1 MALNHVLLLV
11 GAPGAGKSTTMAQ
24 ATEHLSRLTMPKD
37 QYPAR
42 DALLNARGVQAVE
55 LGTRRGTFSGTD
67 ALPMDVNPRA
77 CAYLA
82 AAPEQPAVVLAEG
95 ARLANRRFL
104 QAAIDTGAEVTLL
117 HLDNPLAPL
126 WREKRNKSIGK
137 TQNPSWARGRET
149 AARNLA
155 NNAPKGVN
163 VQKVSTT
170 KEAEV
175 IIRQLLFGQNA
186 AQTSN

>member
-1 MALNHVLLLV
+1 MAINRVLLLV
-11 GAPGAGKSTTMAQ
+11 GAPGAGKSTAMAQ

-55 LGTRRGTFSGTD
+55 LGTHRENFSGTD

-95 ARLANRRFL
+95 ARLANRHFL
-104 QAAIDTGAEVTLL
+104 QAAVNTGAEVILL
-117 HLDNPLAPL
+117 HLDNPLAAH
-126 WREKRNKSIGK
+126 WREKRNKAMGK

-155 NNAPKGVN
+155 SNPPEGVS
-163 VQKVSTT
+163 VKRVKTPE
-170 KEAEV
+170 EAEDV
-175 IIRQLLFGQNA
+175 IRGLLFGA
-186 AQTSN
+186 TARP